1 MKDFTLR
8 KKFLDSKSGTSS
20 LFKGFVMLVVLM
32 LMTTSS
38 AMAQEAKFEVIDGFR
53 YLLDSDTKTATLVLK
68 TDGNYSGDII
78 IPEKV
83 KGNDGVEYIVASLGA
98 SCFEGCS
105 GLTSITIPSSVT
117 SLGESCFK
125 GCSGLTSIT
134 IPSSVISLGNYC
146 FFYCSGLTSITIPS
160 SVISLGNS
168 CFRGCSGLTSVT
180 IPSSVTSLGN
190 YCFQGC
196 GGLTSITI
204 PSSVTSLGESCFNG
218 CSGLTSITIPS
229 SVTSLGN
236 YCFNGCSGLTSIT
249 IPSSV
254 TSLGRSCFSGCS
266 GLTSIT
272 IPSSVTS
279 LGNYCFSGCSG
290 LTSITIPS
298 SVTSLGWDCFSGC
311 SGLTSITIPSSVTS
325 LGMRCFSGCSGL
337 TSITIPSSVTS
348 IDADCFRNCT
358 GLTFVTIPSSVTSL
372 GYKCFSGCKNLE
384 TVYFKG
390 KKCDSSYKDLDIP
403 ITSIIKVPTEYLQE
417 YKDAFGS
424 DYKYIY
430 AWNPDETGD
439 DNKPVT
445 QCSTP
450 SVSYG
455 EGKLM
460 FACETTGAKYHY
472 TITDTDIKSNALS
485 ENGEVSLSAAYNI
498 SVYATA
504 DGYKASD
511 KAEATLYWINANLD
525 NGTNINMVKTRG
537 VVASAHDGIICLSG
551 LDNGEVVKF
560 YATDGKYLGSSVAA
574 NGAASFAVN
583 ESLVIAKVGKDS
595 IKIAVK

>member
-1 MKDFTLR
+1 MIMKDFTLR
-8 KKFLDSKSGTSS
+8 KKFLDCKSGTSS

-38 AMAQEAKFEVIDGFR
+38 AMEENIYGIR
-53 YLLDSDTKTATLVLK
+53 YMLDSDTKTATLLPK
-68 TDGNYSGDII
+68 TEGYSGDII

-83 KGNDGVEYIVASLGA
+83 KGNDGVEYVVTSLGA
-98 SCFEGCS
+98 SCFFGCSRLTSITIPSSVISLGGYCFKGCS

-117 SLGESCFK
+117 SLG
-125 GCSGLTSIT
+125 GG
-134 IPSSVISLGNYC
+134 C
-146 FFYCSGLTSITIPS
+146 FF
-160 SVISLGNS
+160 S
-168 CFRGCSGLTSVT
+168 CQKLKS
-180 IPSSVTSLGN
+180 
-190 YCFQGC
+190 
-196 GGLTSITI
+196 
-204 PSSVTSLGESCFNG
+204 
-218 CSGLTSITIPS
+218 
-229 SVTSLGN
+229 
-236 YCFNGCSGLTSIT
+236 
-249 IPSSV
+249 
-254 TSLGRSCFSGCS
+254 
-266 GLTSIT
+266 
-272 IPSSVTS
+272 
-279 LGNYCFSGCSG
+279 
-290 LTSITIPS
+290 
-298 SVTSLGWDCFSGC
+298 
-311 SGLTSITIPSSVTS
+311 
-325 LGMRCFSGCSGL
+325 
-337 TSITIPSSVTS
+337 
-348 IDADCFRNCT
+348 
-358 GLTFVTIPSSVTSL
+358 
-372 GYKCFSGCKNLE
+372 
-384 TVYFKG
+384 VYFEG
-390 KKCDSSYKDLDIP
+390 KYCRSNYAYLDIP
-403 ITSIIKVPTEYLQE
+403 TTSIIMVPTEYLQK

-460 FACETTGAKYHY
+460 FTCETTGAKYHY
-472 TITDTDIKSNALS
+472 TITDTDIKSDALS

-511 KAEATLYWINANLD
+511 KAEATLYWVNANLD
-525 NGTNINMVKTRG
+525 NGTNINMVRTRG
-537 VVASAHDGIICLSG
+537 VVASAHDGIVTLSG

-574 NGAASFAVN
+574 NGSASFAVN

>member
-1 MKDFTLR
+1 MKKFTLR
-8 KKFLDSKSGTSS
+8 KGFLDCKSGTSS

-38 AMAQEAKFEVIDGFR
+38 AMAEVIDGLR
-53 YLLDSDTKTATLVLK
+53 YVLDPVKKTATLLPK
-68 TDGNYSGDII
+68 MEEKYSGDII

-83 KGNDGVEYIVASLGA
+83 KGNDGVEYVVTSLGA

-117 SLGESCFK
+117 SLSESCFK

-134 IPSSVISLGNYC
+134 IPSSI
-146 FFYCSGLTSITIPS
+146 
-160 SVISLGNS
+160 
-168 CFRGCSGLTSVT
+168 
-180 IPSSVTSLGN
+180 
-190 YCFQGC
+190 
-196 GGLTSITI
+196 
-204 PSSVTSLGESCFNG
+204 TSLGE
-218 CSGLTSITIPS
+218 
-229 SVTSLGN
+229 
-236 YCFNGCSGLTSIT
+236 
-249 IPSSV
+249 
-254 TSLGRSCFSGCS
+254 SCFSGCS

-272 IPSSVTS
+272 IPSSITS
-279 LGNYCFSGCSG
+279 LGESCFSGCRG

-298 SVTSLGWDCFSGC
+298 SVTSLGASCFWDCR
-311 SGLTSITIPSSVTS
+311 GLTSITIPSSVTS
-325 LGMRCFSGCSGL
+325 LGENCFAYCTSL
-337 TSITIPSSVTS
+337 TSITIPSSVIS
-348 IDADCFRNCT
+348 FSWGCFYGC
-358 GLTFVTIPSSVTSL
+358 
-372 GYKCFSGCKNLE
+372 SGLE

-390 KKCDSSYKDLDIP
+390 KKCNSNYAYLKIP
-403 ITSIIKVPTEYLQE
+403 KISIIMVPTEYLQG
-417 YKDAFGS
+417 YKDAFGP

-450 SVSYG
+450 SISY
-455 EGKLM
+455 ESGKLM
-460 FACETTGAKYHY
+460 FASETAGAEYHY
-472 TITDTDIKSNALS
+472 TITDADMASDAYSKEGKVT
-485 ENGEVSLSAAYNI
+485 LSAAYNI

-511 KAEATLYWINANLD
+511 KAEATLYWVNANLD
-525 NGTNINMVKTRG
+525 TGTNINMVKTRG
-537 VVASAHDGIICLSG
+537 VVASAHDGIVTLSG

-574 NGAASFAVN
+574 NGAASYAVN

-595 IKIAVK
+595 IKIAMK

>member
-8 KKFLDSKSGTSS
+8 KRFLDCKSGTSS
-20 LFKGFVMLVVLM
+20 SFKGFIMLVVMM
-32 LMTTSS
+32 LMMASS
-38 AMAQEAKFEVIDGFR
+38 AMAEVIDGIR
-53 YLLDSDTKTATLVLK
+53 YMLDPVKKTATLVPK
-68 TDGNYSGDII
+68 KEGKYSGDII

-83 KGNDGVEYIVASLGA
+83 KGNDGVEYVVTSLGA

-117 SLGESCFK
+117 SLGASCF
-125 GCSGLTSIT
+125 
-134 IPSSVISLGNYC
+134 
-146 FFYCSGLTSITIPS
+146 
-160 SVISLGNS
+160 
-168 CFRGCSGLTSVT
+168 
-180 IPSSVTSLGN
+180 
-190 YCFQGC
+190 
-196 GGLTSITI
+196 
-204 PSSVTSLGESCFNG
+204 ED

-229 SVTSLGN
+229 SVTSLGW
-236 YCFNGCSGLTSIT
+236 
-249 IPSSV
+249 
-254 TSLGRSCFSGCS
+254 SCFSGCS

-279 LGNYCFSGCSG
+279 LGGACFSGCRGLTSITIPSSVTSLGDYSFNGCRGLTSITIPSSVTSLGRSCFWGCTSLTSITIPSSVTSLGEYCFESCYG

-298 SVTSLGWDCFSGC
+298 SVTSLGW
-311 SGLTSITIPSSVTS
+311 
-325 LGMRCFSGCSGL
+325 
-337 TSITIPSSVTS
+337 
-348 IDADCFRNCT
+348 
-358 GLTFVTIPSSVTSL
+358 
-372 GYKCFSGCKNLE
+372 KCFNDCQNLDS
-384 TVYFKG
+384 VYLKG
-390 KKCDSSYKDLDIP
+390 KKCNSSYKDLKIP
-403 ITSIIKVPTEYLQE
+403 TRSIIKVPTEYLQE
-417 YKDAFGS
+417 YKEAFGS

-430 AWNPDETGD
+430 AWNPNETGED
-439 DNKPVT
+439 SKPVI
-445 QCSTP
+445 QCATP
-450 SVSYG
+450 SISY
-455 EGKLM
+455 ESGKLM

-472 TITDTDIKSNALS
+472 TITDTDIKSDALS

-511 KAEATLYWINANLD
+511 KAEATLYWINANQD

-537 VVASAHDGIICLSG
+537 VVASAHDGIVTLSG

>member
-8 KKFLDSKSGTSS
+8 KGFLESKSGTSS

-38 AMAQEAKFEVIDGFR
+38 AMAQEPKFEVIDGFR
-53 YLLDSDTKTATLVLK
+53 YLLDSDTKTATLLPK
-68 TDGNYSGDII
+68 KEGKYSDDIII

-83 KGNDGVEYIVASLGA
+83 KGNDGVEYVVTSLGA
-98 SCFEGCS
+98 SCFNGCS
-105 GLTSITIPSSVT
+105 GLKSITIPSSVTSLDDYCFYGCRGLTSITIPSSVT
-117 SLGESCFK
+117 SLGKFCF
-125 GCSGLTSIT
+125 S
-134 IPSSVISLGNYC
+134 YC
-146 FFYCSGLTSITIPS
+146 
-160 SVISLGNS
+160 
-168 CFRGCSGLTSVT
+168 R
-180 IPSSVTSLGN
+180 
-190 YCFQGC
+190 
-196 GGLTSITI
+196 GLTSITI
-204 PSSVTSLGESCFNG
+204 PSSVTSLSESCFYG

-236 YCFNGCSGLTSIT
+236 YCFLSCTSLTSITIPSSVTSLGERCFYDCSGLTSIT

-254 TSLGRSCFSGCS
+254 TSLGSSCFNSCIGLTSITIPSSVTSLGDYCFNSCS

-279 LGNYCFSGCSG
+279 LGENCFLGCRGLTSITIPSSVTSLGDYCFNSCSG

-298 SVTSLGWDCFSGC
+298 SVTSLGWNCFVDCQ
-311 SGLTSITIPSSVTS
+311 
-325 LGMRCFSGCSGL
+325 
-337 TSITIPSSVTS
+337 
-348 IDADCFRNCT
+348 
-358 GLTFVTIPSSVTSL
+358 
-372 GYKCFSGCKNLE
+372 NLE
-384 TVYFKG
+384 TVYFEG
-390 KKCDSSYKDLDIP
+390 KYCKSNYADLKIP
-403 ITSIIKVPTEYLQE
+403 TTSIIKVPTEYLQG

-424 DYKYIY
+424 DYKYIF

-450 SVSYG
+450 SISY
-455 EGKLM
+455 ESGKLM

-472 TITDTDIKSNALS
+472 TITDTDIKSDALS

-537 VVASAHDGIICLSG
+537 VVASAHDGIVTLSG

-574 NGAASFAVN
+574 NGSASYAVN

>member
-8 KKFLDSKSGTSS
+8 KRFLDSKRGTSS

-38 AMAQEAKFEVIDGFR
+38 AMAEVIDGLR
-53 YLLDSDTKTATLVLK
+53 YVLDPVKKTATLLPK
-68 TDGNYSGDII
+68 MEGKYSGDII

-83 KGNDGVEYIVASLGA
+83 KGNDGVEYVVTSLGA

-105 GLTSITIPSSVT
+105 GLTSINIPSSVT
-117 SLGESCFK
+117 SLSESCFK

-134 IPSSVISLGNYC
+134 IPSSITSLGKEC
-146 FFYCSGLTSITIPS
+146 FYVCAALTSITIPS
-160 SVISLGNS
+160 SV
-168 CFRGCSGLTSVT
+168 
-180 IPSSVTSLGN
+180 TSLGAS
-190 YCFQGC
+190 CFWEC
-196 GGLTSITI
+196 RGLTSITI
-204 PSSVTSLGESCFNG
+204 PSSVTSLGENCFAY
-218 CSGLTSITIPS
+218 CTSLTSITIPS
-229 SVTSLGN
+229 SIISFSWG
-236 YCFNGCSGLTSIT
+236 CFYGCSG
-249 IPSSV
+249 
-254 TSLGRSCFSGCS
+254 
-266 GLTSIT
+266 
-272 IPSSVTS
+272 
-279 LGNYCFSGCSG
+279 
-290 LTSITIPS
+290 
-298 SVTSLGWDCFSGC
+298 
-311 SGLTSITIPSSVTS
+311 
-325 LGMRCFSGCSGL
+325 
-337 TSITIPSSVTS
+337 
-348 IDADCFRNCT
+348 
-358 GLTFVTIPSSVTSL
+358 
-372 GYKCFSGCKNLE
+372 LE

-390 KKCDSSYKDLDIP
+390 KKCNSNYAYLKIP
-403 ITSIIKVPTEYLQE
+403 KISIIMVPTEYLQG
-417 YKDAFGS
+417 YKDAFGP

-472 TITDTDIKSNALS
+472 TITDTDIKSDALS

-525 NGTNINMVKTRG
+525 TGTNINMVKTRG
-537 VVASAHDGIICLSG
+537 VVASAHDGIITLSG

-560 YATDGKYLGSSVAA
+560 YATDGKYLGSMVAA
-574 NGAASFAVN
+574 NGTASYAVS

-595 IKIAVK
+595 IKIAMK